1 MSAFRITNVSNI
13 STQSRGFFL
22 DLGVD
27 NGGKHI
33 GVGQQIVL
41 EAKTYDLLPGCIHD
55 WAKQSFIRVVDLDKE
70 GGVVVGGFPVG
81 GELTPGTVNPISEAR
96 GEDDMDGEPDLSDAV
111 DARTPSVE
119 HTGPIAGDM
128 SQMSGI
134 KTRITDAAAEER
146 YSKDLSPIPGETPKN
161 LDDTEQF
168 TVRAPRS
175 KHPGS
180 VIGKSK

>member
-22 DLGVD
+22 DLGID

-41 EAKTYDLLPGCIHD
+41 EANSYDLLPGCVHD
-55 WAKQSFIRVVDLDKE
+55 WARQAFVRVVDLDKD
-70 GGVVVGGFPVG
+70 GGSVVAGFPVS
-81 GELTPGTVNPISEAR
+81 GELTPSTINPISEAR
-96 GEDDMDGEPDLSDAV
+96 GEDDMDEEPDLSDAV
-111 DARTPSVE
+111 GARMPSTE
-119 HTGPIAGDM
+119 NTGPIAGSLD
-128 SQMSGI
+128 QMGS
-134 KTRITDAAAEER
+134 TRITDAAAEER

-161 LDDTEQF
+161 LDDTERF

-180 VIGKSK
+180 VISKSK